1 MDAQSLQCKVLKII
15 SAVVNI
21 TSSTLVSNHS
31 EKKKTMIKRQLREK
45 HFLQRKTRVMMTTG
59 NLFQRFQANKYPFE
73 VVFVAST
80 KI

>member
-31 EKKKTMIKRQLREK
+31 EKKK
-45 HFLQRKTRVMMTTG
+45 QRLKNSLGIDGEDTFFKG
-59 NLFQRFQANKYPFE
+59 KLADNE
-73 VVFVAST
+73 
-80 KI
+80 